1 MHHGY
6 RNCTCRQE
14 GDQQPWRNGA
24 RGKLLAVKRA
34 SGKPACLRLP
44 FIVGSRTE
52 SDTLFWNVPA
62 TGGYQGG
69 YATGDYMA
77 ITLLK
82 RFRSDECSLAGH
94 A

>member
-1 MHHGY
+1 MATETVPAAKKAPNNAVATA
-6 RNCTCRQE
+6 R
-14 GDQQPWRNGA
+14 A